1 MDGSL
6 PLALIIGI
14 DNFVAKKLA
23 EELVKKDI
31 GVIGV
36 GDFVMELKSL
46 ENFRWVDSL
55 NEVEGD
61 FNYVFD
67 FRGELG
73 IWDKDKIKGEK
84 VSFISVDDDGLN
96 KGLRERVDDLDFNWR
111 LIEAK
116 GVYGKGMEDINFISE
131 LFRSAV
137 KNKNLEVPLPE
148 QKLRLLYVDD
158 LVEVILRA
166 SFLSNTE
173 KKKYL
178 ILGKDERSE
187 EVARILIDKAK
198 MTRLKVFQK
207 KFNLVENREGEFED
221 SQKKLRWKA
230 KISFKDEIDD
240 VLQYFFS
247 EIDSESRKKKKEKK
261 KYPWEKVEEKKES
274 ISPKVEVIP
283 EEEVDDDE
291 WQINNFKDSWKG
303 SEAGDENNSLS
314 LDNEND
320 IDEEELIEGDN
331 GDEILEEGDD
341 EGILEKKEVINK
353 KNNFVERKGILGIL
367 EKIFSRR
374 KKKEKKMSLWGKNN
388 RFWATLIILGVLLLL
403 LIVPI
408 DWGLN
413 SYLTIRNIRNV
424 PKMILTKKYVQ
435 AGNLID
441 KNLNKLTDID
451 NQISD
456 WGLNKLSWLRNYQNT
471 LRVMGELLEVERKVI
486 EVIKPA
492 DLLMGGIFEG
502 KDLDWEESLSLLE
515 EELVALNSR
524 VGILQARLAGD
535 LDWLPGRWRSEVQ
548 REEKKLSEIKKKL
561 GLGVEAMEILPEFL
575 GLDGRRR
582 EYLLLF
588 QNETELR
595 AGGGFIGSYG
605 LLSFENGKLVDL
617 EVKDIYEA
625 DGQLKGHVEPPLEI
639 KNHLGEA
646 NWYMRDANW
655 KADFREAATD
665 IQWFLAK
672 ETDKKVDGV
681 IGVNLATA
689 REIVGVIGEVYVPDF
704 EERITKDNLYEQAEF
719 YAEKKFFPGSNQKAS
734 FLGGL
739 GMQIFEEVR
748 ALDISRK
755 AEMMG
760 VIIDLLEKNEIK
772 LAFNNVESDRKM
784 TELGWSGAIYRG
796 ECESE
801 NCIMDYLYVV
811 ESNFGVN
818 KANYFLYR
826 NIEELVEISNNSISR
841 IVKINYENTAKSD
854 KWPGGDYK
862 NYVRVYLP
870 LEVNLSQVT
879 VMDGD
884 DPTIKKVYKDDE
896 IRIREINGK
905 KEIGFLMKVP
915 INKKRTIELRYS
927 SSISLASKDKFSY
940 VNYVQRQSG
949 FGETNLVNLVS
960 FPDEWQIVQV
970 EPMASLMG
978 DKLLFNQKLS
988 KDIRMGV
995 ELER

>member
-55 NEVEGD
+55 DEVEGD

-67 FRGELG
+67 FKGELG
-73 IWDKDKIKGEK
+73 LWGKDKIKGEK
-84 VSFISVDDDGLN
+84 VSFVSVDDDGLSQ
-96 KGLRERVDDLDFNWR
+96 GLKERVDTLDFNWR

-116 GVYGKGMEDINFISE
+116 GVYGKGMGDINFISE
-131 LFRSAV
+131 IFRSAV

-148 QKLRLLYVDD
+148 QKLRLLHVDD

-173 KKKYL
+173 KNKFL
-178 ILGKDERSE
+178 ILGKDERSDE
-187 EVARILIDKAK
+187 LARILIDKAK

-207 KFNLVENREGEFED
+207 KFDLIENREGEFED

-230 KISFKDEIDD
+230 KISFKDGIDE

-247 EIDSESRKKKKEKK
+247 EIDDESRNKKKEKK

-274 ISPKVEVIP
+274 VSPKVEVVP

-291 WQINNFKDSWKG
+291 WQINNFKNNWKG
-303 SEAGDENNSLS
+303 DDFLKKETNGNDEA
-314 LDNEND
+314 
-320 IDEEELIEGDN
+320 IEEELIEGDD
-331 GDEILEEGDD
+331 DELLEEED
-341 EGILEKKEVINK
+341 EDLKDQELVEKKNVFLEKKKSWGILEKLSKKGDSKKRKEGRWGK
-353 KNNFVERKGILGIL
+353 HNNFWI
-367 EKIFSRR
+367 
-374 KKKEKKMSLWGKNN
+374 
-388 RFWATLIILGVLLLL
+388 TLIVLGVVLLL

-424 PKMILTKKYVQ
+424 PKMILTKKYVE
-435 AGNLID
+435 ADHLID
-441 KNLNKLTDID
+441 KNLNKLMDID

-456 WGLNKLSWLRNYQNT
+456 WGLNKLVLLRNYQNT
-471 LRVMGELLEVERKVI
+471 LKVMEELLEVEKKVI

-492 DLLMGGIFEG
+492 NLLMGGIFEG
-502 KDLDWEESLSLLE
+502 KEVEWEANLDLLE

-524 VGILQARLAGD
+524 VGVLEARLAGD

-548 REEKKLSEIKKKL
+548 REEKELTEIKKKL
-561 GLGVEAMEILPEFL
+561 DLGIEAMEILPDFL
-575 GLDGRRR
+575 GLDGRKR

-639 KNHLGEA
+639 KEYLGEA

-672 ETDKKVDGV
+672 ETGEKVDGV

-689 REIVGVIGEVYVPDF
+689 REIVGVIGEIYVPDF

-739 GMQIFEEVR
+739 GMQIFEEIK
-748 ALDISRK
+748 ALDISK
-755 AEMMG
+755 KGELMG
-760 VIIDLLEKNEIK
+760 VMIDLLERNEIQ
-772 LAFNNVESDRKM
+772 LAFNDIESDRKM
-784 TELGWSGAIYRG
+784 TDLGWSGSIYRG
-796 ECESE
+796 ECEGE
-801 NCIMDYLYVV
+801 NCLMDYLYLV

-862 NYVRVYLP
+862 NYLRVYLP
-870 LEVNLSQVT
+870 LEVNLSQVI

-884 DPTIKKVYKDDE
+884 DTSIRKVYRDDE
-896 IRIREINGK
+896 IRIREVNGK
-905 KEIGFLMKVP
+905 KEVGFLMTVP
-915 INKKRTIELRYS
+915 VNKKRIIELRYS
-927 SSISLASKDKFSY
+927 SSVSLAGKDKFSY
-940 VNYVQRQSG
+940 INYVQRQSG
-949 FGETNLVNLVS
+949 FGETNLVNLIS
-960 FPDEWQIVQV
+960 FPEEWQIVQV

-978 DKLLFNQKLS
+978 EKLLFNQKLS
-988 KDIRMGV
+988 RDIRMGV
-995 ELER
+995 ELEK